1 MDKEKYF
8 QCVLLNSIYYQG
20 RLSTEKCG
28 GVENM
33 LLRFSRYLKSCGSY

>member
-1 MDKEKYF
+1 MDHKKYF
-8 QCVLLNSIYYQG
+8 QCFLLNSIYYQG

-33 LLRFSRYLKSCGSY
+33 LLCFSGYLKSCGSS

>member
-8 QCVLLNSIYYQG
+8 QCFLLNSIDYQG

-28 GVENM
+28 GVENR
-33 LLRFSRYLKSCGSY
+33 LLCFSRYRKSCGSY

>member
-20 RLSTEKCG
+20 RLSTEMCG
-28 GVENM
+28 GGENM
-33 LLRFSRYLKSCGSY
+33 LLCFSRYLKSCGGY